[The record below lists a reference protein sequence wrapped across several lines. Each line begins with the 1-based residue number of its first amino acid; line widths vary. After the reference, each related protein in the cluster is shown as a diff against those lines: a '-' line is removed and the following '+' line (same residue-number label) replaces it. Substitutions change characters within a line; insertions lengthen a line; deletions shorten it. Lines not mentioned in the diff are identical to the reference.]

1 MQVERPEKRN
11 EVRANFLA
19 VNALACQAQR
29 DDRARI
35 CPSLKLA
42 DMTGH
47 RSNYGAELRPRPAHV
62 PERLEYSTVAMVTTS
77 WSRAPQALGSAGCRS
92 RIPEKIGDLLGLP
105 SSGKLVAY
113 LCIGWPKKA
122 SRSLTRA
129 SRLARTHEYR
139 YIWLRRKLMQT
150 EIIGSRPRAAL
161 EASSRSAAL
170 LGALFAGFLGGFL
183 IWGVGFSHIDVV
195 HNATHDARHSSGFP
209 CH

>member
-11 EVRANFLA
+11 EVRASFLA
-19 VNALACQAQR
+19 VNELACQAQR

-77 WSRAPQALGSAGCRS
+77 WSRAPPAWVSIPDPRKDRRSA
-92 RIPEKIGDLLGLP
+92 
-105 SSGKLVAY
+105 
-113 LCIGWPKKA
+113 
-122 SRSLTRA
+122 
-129 SRLARTHEYR
+129 RLAVIREA
-139 YIWLRRKLMQT
+139 RRLSLHRLAEEGISMPNSSVTAGKDARVSVHLAKEKLMQT

-161 EASSRSAAL
+161 EATSRAAAL